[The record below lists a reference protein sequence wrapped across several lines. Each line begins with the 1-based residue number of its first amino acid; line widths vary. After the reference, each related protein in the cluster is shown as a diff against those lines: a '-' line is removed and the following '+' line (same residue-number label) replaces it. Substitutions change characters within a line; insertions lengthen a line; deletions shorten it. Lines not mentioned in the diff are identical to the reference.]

1 MVHRPR
7 RACWALG
14 GLTVALALASCASRE
29 ADDAMSV
36 ADGLAA
42 AVGRGSGA
50 DACRLLAPAARR
62 DLEDSSGASC
72 DEAILEEPVGTGPTV
87 DVEVFDTMA
96 QVRLQDDT
104 VFLSRFDGDWLVVAA
119 ACTPD
124 PPGPYDCSIQAS

>member
-1 MVHRPR
+1 MVR
-7 RACWALG
+7 RSRRGCWTLSSLA
-14 GLTVALALASCASRE
+14 VALALASCASPE
-29 ADDAMSV
+29 SDAASSV
-36 ADGLAA
+36 AEELAA
-42 AVGRGSGA
+42 AMGRGSGGA
-50 DACRLLAPAARR
+50 ACRLLAPAART
-62 DLEDSSGASC
+62 DLEDSSGTSC
-72 DEAILEEPVGTGPTV
+72 EEAVLEEPVGTGPTV